1 MAKIEPRLLKGF
13 RDYLPE
19 VMIPRTRMLRKIA
32 AVFERYG
39 FEPLDT
45 PAIEYAD
52 ILMGKLGPE
61 AEKLFYRFKDNGDRD
76 VALRY
81 ELTVSLARVI
91 AQYGTDLP
99 RPFKRYQMGPVW
111 RAEAPSVERGRFRE
125 FWQCDVDIVGTTSL
139 MADAECLAIDNAV
152 MQAVGVKNFFIR
164 FNNRKVFRGLQQKIG
179 ITDDAIMAAVMRAV
193 DKLDKIERAGVEKEL
208 AALSGVSDAARTTV
222 LQFLDLAKVEAGND
236 ARIAQLAEFL
246 KGTPDGE
253 KGCAELREVLVG
265 ALRMGV
271 PDKHLVADA
280 TIVRGLDYYTGTVF
294 ETTLAEAPQFGSVM
308 SGGRYDGLVGL
319 FSGKDEPAVGISVGI
334 DRLVS
339 ALESS
344 KLLQKSK
351 ASASVLVTIFD
362 ESCTEYSLRAASDLR
377 KAGINAEIY
386 LEPGAKLSKQLKYA
400 ERKEIPLVVVAG
412 PDEIKEGVATL
423 KDMAA
428 KTQARVKIEELPQ
441 AALSRRVSA
450 DETELPGRTWDIPFT
465 SEMVERVPNVGGMF
479 LLRDESSRVQFA
491 GWARWG
497 DLRNAIRRSVSEAQA
512 RTIKSFDWYEIR
524 EAELSESLC
533 DFVIGKLKPEFNAGL
548 TS

>member
-1 MAKIEPRLLKGF
+1 MARIEPRLLKGF

-45 PAIEYAD
+45 PSIEYAD

-61 AEKLFYRFKDNGDRD
+61 AEKLFYRFKDSGDRD

-91 AQYGTDLP
+91 AQYSTDLP

-152 MQAVGVKNFFIR
+152 MQAVGVKTHLIR
-164 FNNRKVFRGLQQKIG
+164 FNNRKLFRGLQQKIG
-179 ITDDAIMAAVMRAV
+179 ITNDALMAGVMRAV

-208 AALSGVSDAARTTV
+208 VSLAGISEAQRNMV
-222 LQFLDLAKVEAGND
+222 LEFLDSAKFQGSND
-236 ARIAQLAEFL
+236 ARISQLSEFL

-339 ALESS
+339 ALESLG
-344 KLLQKSK
+344 LLKKSK
-351 ASASVLVTIFD
+351 SSAAVLVTIFD
-362 ESCTEYSLRAASDLR
+362 ESCTEYSLRVAGELR
-377 KAGINAEIY
+377 RGGVNTEIY
-386 LEPGAKLSKQLKYA
+386 LEPGAKLAKQLKYA

-412 PDEIKEGVATL
+412 PDEIKEGVVTL
-423 KDMAA
+423 KDMAG
-428 KTQARVKIEELPQ
+428 KTQVRVKLEEIVQ
-441 AALSRRVSA
+441 AAVTRRFEP
-450 DETELPGRTWDIPFT
+450 DENAPPGRTWDLAFT
-465 SEMVERVPNVGGMF
+465 QEMIERVPNVGGMF
-479 LLRDESSRVQFA
+479 LLRDEGRSVKFA
-491 GWARWG
+491 GWARYG
-497 DLRNAIRRSVSEAQA
+497 DLRNAIRRSLSEAQA
-512 RTIKSFDWYEIR
+512 KSIKTFDWYEIR
-524 EAELSESLC
+524 EDQLAQSLC
-533 DFVIGKLKPEFNAGL
+533 EFITGQLKPEFNA
-548 TS
+548 

>member
-1 MAKIEPRLLKGF
+1 MARIEPRLLKGF

-45 PAIEYAD
+45 PSIQYAD
-52 ILMGKLGPE
+52 NLMRKLGPE

-152 MQAVGVKNFFIR
+152 MQAVGVKTHLIR
-164 FNNRKVFRGLQQKIG
+164 FNNRKLFRGLQQKIG
-179 ITDDAIMAAVMRAV
+179 ITDDALMAGVMRAV

-208 AALSGVSDAARTTV
+208 ASLAGVSEAQRKTV
-222 LQFLDLAKVEAGND
+222 LEFLDLAKFQGSNNE
-236 ARIAQLAEFL
+236 RIERLAEFL
-246 KGTPDGE
+246 AGSPDGE
-253 KGCAELREVLVG
+253 KGCAELREVSSA

-271 PDKHLVADA
+271 PEKHLLADA

-294 ETTLAEAPQFGSVM
+294 ETTLSDAPQFGSVM

-339 ALESS
+339 ALESAG
-344 KLLQKSK
+344 LLQKSK

-362 ESCTEYSLRAASDLR
+362 ESCAEYSLRAASELR

-386 LEPGAKLSKQLKYA
+386 LEAGAKLSKQLKYA
-400 ERKEIPLVVVAG
+400 ERKDIPLVVIAG

-428 KTQARVKIEELPQ
+428 KTQLRVKLEELPQ
-441 AALSRRVSA
+441 AALARRISA
-450 DETELPGRTWDIPFT
+450 DENALPGRTWDIPFT
-465 SEMVERVPNVGGMF
+465 PDMVERVPNVGGMF
-479 LLRDESSRVQFA
+479 LLRDESNSVKFA

-497 DLRNAIRRSVSEAQA
+497 DLRNAIRRSVGDTQA
-512 RTIKSFDWYEIR
+512 RAIKTFDWYEIR
-524 EAELSESLC
+524 QAELSEALC
-533 DFVIGKLKPEFNAGL
+533 EFVIGRLKPEFNA
-548 TS
+548 